1 MGGDLSRR
9 VNEFAAIRRYT
20 GASIFAFDYAGFGR
34 SPGKASVRNTAID
47 ARAARAHLQKRYG
60 ANMESVLYLG
70 VSLGAAVAVRL
81 AAEGPSPAGI
91 ALVAP
96 FASLRDMGRLLYPAL
111 TLGGRLA
118 GGRFDSLAH
127 IGRIGCPLLIL
138 HGADDALV
146 PAAQGR
152 KLYAAA
158 RPPRQFA
165 ECPGVGHDNI
175 GDAPEFWAAL
185 CGWVDNLAAAGAG
198 TPLGCARVVKLRF
211 IIVPRLFSL
220 FRHPSESWMR
230 QLWKL
235 LCSWRSLGYGFC
247 RNGGGYDHAPLMAQ
261 SAAIRRPVK
270 WDISP
275 LPLVP

>member
-1 MGGDLSRR
+1 MLLEILERRLLFRCRPDCGARPDDLGLDYAETWADTPDGRRLHCWHIPGDTRPELTWLWFGGMGGDLSRR

-81 AAEGPSPAGI
+81 AAEGPSPAGM

-175 GDAPEFWAAL
+175 GDAPEFWEAL

-198 TPLGCARVVKLRF
+198 TPV
-211 IIVPRLFSL
+211 
-220 FRHPSESWMR
+220 
-230 QLWKL
+230 
-235 LCSWRSLGYGFC
+235 
-247 RNGGGYDHAPLMAQ
+247 D
-261 SAAIRRPVK
+261 
-270 WDISP
+270 WD
-275 LPLVP
+275 V